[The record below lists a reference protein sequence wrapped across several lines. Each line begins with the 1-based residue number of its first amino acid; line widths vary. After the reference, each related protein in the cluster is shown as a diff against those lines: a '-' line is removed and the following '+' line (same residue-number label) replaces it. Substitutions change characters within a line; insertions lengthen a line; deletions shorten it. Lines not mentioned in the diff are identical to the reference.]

1 MKNLRILVVD
11 DDPSIRHFVQVNLE
25 ARGYEVFIA
34 CNGEEALRNTEKEKP
49 DLVILDIIMPGMN
62 GFEVCR
68 NIRKSNTVPIIM
80 LSAREGEND
89 KEKCEACGADEYITK
104 PFVLRDLLSLV
115 ANQVKIEPGH

>member
-25 ARGYEVFIA
+25 ARGYKVFMA
-34 CNGEEALRNTEKEKP
+34 SNGEEAVRNAEKEKP
-49 DLVILDIIMPGMN
+49 DLIILDIIMPGMD

-68 NIRKSNTVPIIM
+68 KIRKSYTVPIIM
-80 LSAREGEND
+80 LSARESEND

-115 ANQVKIEPGH
+115 ANQVKIEPIH